1 MTPLELRIA
10 EQFGRILNKFRI
22 FHHEWE
28 MDGYGYVVENDS
40 TKKLI
45 VCNHNKPLEMTAD
58 YLRYKIKEY
67 EDVIEETKDAIE
79 IIENGKYKI

>member
-1 MTPLELRIA
+1 MTSLELKIA
-10 EQFGRILNKFRI
+10 EQFGQILNKFRI

-28 MDGYGYVVENDS
+28 TDGYGYVVENNS

-45 VCNHNKPLEMTAD
+45 VCNHNKPQEMTAD

-67 EDVIEETKDAIE
+67 EDVIKETKDAIE
-79 IIENGKYKI
+79 IIENGKHKI